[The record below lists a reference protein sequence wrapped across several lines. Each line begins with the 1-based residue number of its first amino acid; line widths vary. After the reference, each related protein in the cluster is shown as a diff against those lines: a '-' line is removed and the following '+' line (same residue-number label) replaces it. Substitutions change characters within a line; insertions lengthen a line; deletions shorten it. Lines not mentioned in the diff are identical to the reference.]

1 MEVASS
7 RQIRPYPRYM
17 YHKDENEPKV
27 VMSRAEETEL
37 STKGWITTYIH
48 KEYPKMVGDK
58 IVKSPEEEEQLLA
71 SQVELIE
78 EAPPRVPPFDA
89 TVDINSPDNV
99 PSEDLFT
106 EGEEP
111 PVVKETQVDG
121 QDTAVIKEPKK
132 GNGRRKK

>member
-1 MEVASS
+1 MEVTSS
-7 RQIRPYPRYM
+7 QQIRPYPRCM
-17 YHKDENEPKV
+17 YHKDHNEPKTV
-27 VMSRAEETEL
+27 TSKAEEIEL

-48 KEYPKMVGDK
+48 KEYPKMVEGK

-71 SQVELIE
+71 SQVKPIE

-89 TVDINSPDNV
+89 AVDVNSPDNT
-99 PSEDLFT
+99 PSEDFFT

>member
-48 KEYPKMVGDK
+48 KEYPKMVDGK
-58 IVKSPEEEEQLLA
+58 IVNSQEEEKRLLA
-71 SQVELIE
+71 SRQPKIPPIE
-78 EAPPRVPPFDA
+78 VPSFDA
-89 TVDINSPDNV
+89 AVDVNSPDNTS
-99 PSEDLFT
+99 SEDFFT

-111 PVVKETQVDG
+111 AVMKEIQVDG
-121 QDTAVIKEPKK
+121 QDTAVVEKPKK